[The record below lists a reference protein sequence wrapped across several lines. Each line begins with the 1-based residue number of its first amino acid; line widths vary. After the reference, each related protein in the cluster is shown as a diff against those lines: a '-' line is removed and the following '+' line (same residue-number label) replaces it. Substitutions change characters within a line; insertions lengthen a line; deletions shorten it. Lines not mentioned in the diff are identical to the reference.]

1 MSDPRSVIDFW
12 YSARARALWF
22 EKDKAFDDEIRV
34 RFGAAVH
41 AAQMGE
47 LDSWA
52 VTPMGALALL
62 ILLDQMSRN
71 IFRGSPKAF
80 LGDARALAIANAA
93 IARDFDKSL
102 PFNQRRFFYLPFEH
116 AEDMANQD
124 RSIALFTRLY
134 EEADGGDRQNAE
146 EQLDYAH
153 RHRDIIKRFGR
164 YPHRNEALGRP
175 STEEE
180 IDFLKKPGSSF

>member
-12 YSARARALWF
+12 YAPRARALWF
-22 EKDKAFDDEIRV
+22 EKDREFDAEIRT

-52 VTPMGALALL
+52 ATQMGALALL
-62 ILLDQMSRN
+62 ILLDQMGRN
-71 IFRGSPKAF
+71 IHRGSPKAF

-93 IARDFDKSL
+93 IARDFDKGL
-102 PFNQRRFFYLPFEH
+102 PFDQRRFFYLPFEH
-116 AEDMANQD
+116 AEDMTNQD

-134 EEADGGDRQNAE
+134 EETGGADRKEAE

-153 RHRDIIKRFGR
+153 RHRDIVKRFGR
-164 YPHRNEALGRP
+164 YPHRNAALGRL
-175 STEEE
+175 STEDETA
-180 IDFLKKPGSSF
+180 FLKMPNSSF

>member
-12 YSARARALWF
+12 FSAHARALWF
-22 EKDKAFDDEIRV
+22 EKDKGFDEEIRT
-34 RFGAAVH
+34 RFGSAVH

-47 LDSWA
+47 FDSWA
-52 VTPMGALALL
+52 VTPMGSLALL

-80 LGDARALAIANAA
+80 LGDARALGIADAA
-93 IARDFDKSL
+93 IARDFDKAL
-102 PFNQRRFFYLPFEH
+102 PFSQRRFFYLPFEH

-124 RSIALFTRLY
+124 RSIDLFARLY
-134 EEADGGDRQNAE
+134 EETGGEERKEAE

-175 STEEE
+175 STEDE
-180 IDFLKKPGSSF
+180 IAFLKQPGSSF